1 MKKGITEVC
10 FVPEMDAPLVN
21 HKMHPTPGDY
31 TVRCSEHAQ
40 SGETSDNFACSAF
53 KDNPGISLD
62 DNDDC

>member
-1 MKKGITEVC
+1 M
-10 FVPEMDAPLVN
+10 PEMDAPLVN